1 MNRVLR
7 IILNLLIFILVIG
20 FAGYLV
26 HSLVKDEPVFG
37 SDSNDGMRTPYKKIN
52 SIKVKSEILSFDLSD
67 NNIYMA
73 VSHAVMVYNKTGK
86 LLKEIPAGKEIRD
99 IKVEGDRIY
108 LLYPAGIEVFT
119 LDGVRIT
126 GWEARRPNSDY
137 CAMTPADEYIFVTD
151 AGNKNICKYT
161 KEGDF
166 ISIIL
171 SPNGFIIPSYA
182 FDIVNIGDTIY
193 CSNSGRHQI
202 ESYTING
209 EYIASFGKSGSEAG
223 SFAGCCNPV
232 YLECNNGIPA
242 VANSNNGI
250 PAVANSNNGIP
261 AVANSNN
268 GTVSERSR
276 TIPAVANSC
285 NPASPQHGDIL
296 TSEKGN
302 PRISCYSRDG
312 KFKAILLGSKMLGGG
327 TKAYRMKVQ
336 GDKIFVI
343 GKNVLSEFIFDPQ
356 LASQSACA
364 GCPHSPFEGG
374 QGGCIVVK

>member
-37 SDSNDGMRTPYKKIN
+37 SDSNDGVRTPYKKIN

-73 VSHAVMVYNKTGK
+73 VNHAVMVYNKTGK
-86 LLKEIPAGKEIRD
+86 LIKEIPVGKEIRD
-99 IKVEGDRIY
+99 IKVEDDRIY
-108 LLYPAGIEVFT
+108 LLYPAEIEVFT

-137 CAMTPADEYIFVTD
+137 CAMTPANDYIFVTD

-166 ISIIL
+166 IAIIL

-242 VANSNNGI
+242 VANN
-250 PAVANSNNGIP
+250 
-261 AVANSNN
+261 
-268 GTVSERSR
+268 
-276 TIPAVANSC
+276 C
-285 NPASPQHGDIL
+285 NPSNLPTPQQGYIL

-302 PRISCYSRDG
+302 PRISCYNRDG

-336 GDKIFVI
+336 GDKIYVA
-343 GKNVLSEFIFDPQ
+343 GKNLLSEFVFDPQ